1 MKSLGVRSS
10 RLRKEKE
17 LEYKADPHNLGE
29 EGEVWNCSAVADTLA
44 MHVLFH
50 SSSFSSGSEPLLH
63 DSLEFTHIQRHVQ
76 TRL

>member
-29 EGEVWNCSAVADTLA
+29 EGEVWNCSASQLLTL
-44 MHVLFH
+44 
-50 SSSFSSGSEPLLH
+50 
-63 DSLEFTHIQRHVQ
+63 
-76 TRL
+76 